1 MKRSFSSMFA
11 AELERFLTF
20 KRGLGYQYRREE
32 FLLHAFDRFVSART
46 RAGRG
51 RCFAI
56 DGLLREWLA
65 RNENRKPISVAW
77 ECSVLRQFCEYRRR
91 ETPHA
96 FVPSRN
102 WTPQSTASGTFL
114 PYVLTEADLKALLRL
129 TASLD
134 RPAFRACVYRTL
146 LLVLYCTGLRFG
158 EALRLR
164 LCDVNLNNAIIFVA
178 ESKGRARWVPFHR
191 SLAREIERYLLDR
204 HAYVDAPTRP
214 DDRLFVGRNKARL
227 PINTAHNTLCALFRR
242 AGLKP
247 HSGRTGPRPTDLRH
261 TFAGHR
267 LERWYRERVEING
280 RLPWL
285 SAYMGHQDILGTE
298 RYLTATP
305 QLLALASCRMRRRV
319 AARRRG
325 RP

>member
-1 MKRSFSSMFA
+1 MMGSFSSAFA
-11 AELERFLTF
+11 ADLERFLAF
-20 KRGLGYQYRREE
+20 KRGVGYRYRREE
-32 FLLHAFDRFVSART
+32 FLLRAFDRFVSART

-51 RCFAI
+51 RCAL
-56 DGLLREWLA
+56 DDLLREWLA
-65 RNENRKPISVAW
+65 RNDNRKPISVAW

-91 ETPHA
+91 ESPRA

-114 PYVLTEADLKALLRL
+114 PYVLTEADVKILLRL

-134 RPAFRACVYRTL
+134 RPAFRAHVYRTL

-164 LCDVNLNNAIIFVA
+164 LCDVDLDKGVFFVA

-191 SLAREIERYLLDR
+191 SLAREIERYILER
-204 HAYVDAPTRP
+204 HAYVDAPARP
-214 DDRLFVGRNKARL
+214 DDRLFVGCNRTRL
-227 PINTAHNTLCALFRR
+227 PISTAHYTLCTLFRR

-247 HSGRTGPRPTDLRH
+247 GSGRVGPRPTDLRH

-267 LERWYRERVEING
+267 LERWYRERVEIHG

-285 SAYMGHQDILGTE
+285 SAYMGHEDILGTE

-305 QLLALASCRMRRRV
+305 RLLALAARRMRRRV
-319 AARRRG
+319 AANRRG
-325 RP
+325 RR